1 MFFTFIIKF
10 SGAKL
15 RKIIIICNSKK
26 QEIPPLW
33 EWEILIIFK
42 SIFTMVNYN
51 FQAGK
56 LIKDAIREVNVSHR
70 SISMTEVLIGSG
82 VVGSDS
88 ALSWIRNGETK
99 DLMRYVVVMNEVT
112 KRLPSNRL
120 VYYRLKM
127 FDILVKAAEAK
138 AQKGRHNSIKIDCVC
153 RGWW

>member
-1 MFFTFIIKF
+1 
-10 SGAKL
+10 
-15 RKIIIICNSKK
+15 
-26 QEIPPLW
+26 
-33 EWEILIIFK
+33 
-42 SIFTMVNYN
+42 MVNYN

-70 SISMTEVLIGSG
+70 LISMTEVLIGSG

-99 DLMRYVVVMNEVT
+99 DLMRYAVVMNEVT

-127 FDILVKAAEAK
+127 FDILVMAAEAQ
-138 AQKGRHNSIKIDCVC
+138 AQKGRHNQMK
-153 RGWW
+153 

>member
-15 RKIIIICNSKK
+15 RKIIIICNSMKIR
-26 QEIPPLW
+26 IPPLW
-33 EWEILIIFK
+33 KWEILIIFK

-56 LIKDAIREVNVSHR
+56 LIRDAIREVNVSHR
-70 SISMTEVLIGSG
+70 SISMTEVLISSG

-99 DLMRYVVVMNEVT
+99 DLLRYAVVMNEVT

-127 FDILVKAAEAK
+127 FDILVMAAERGVFGYK
-138 AQKGRHNSIKIDCVC
+138 FWVITKIVYSKKI
-153 RGWW
+153 

>member
-1 MFFTFIIKF
+1 MLFSFINKF

-15 RKIIIICNSKK
+15 RKLFIICNSKK
-26 QEIPPLW
+26 YEIPPLW
-33 EWEILIIFK
+33 KWEILIIFK

-56 LIKDAIREVNVSHR
+56 LIRDAIREVNVSHR
-70 SISMTEVLIGSG
+70 SMSMTEVLIGSG

-99 DLMRYVVVMNEVT
+99 DLMRYAVVMNEVT
-112 KRLPSNRL
+112 KKLPSNRL

-127 FDILVKAAEAK
+127 FDILVKAAEGQ
-138 AQKGRHNSIKIDCVC
+138 AQKGRHNKWINTLV
-153 RGWW
+153 GE

>member
-26 QEIPPLW
+26 DGIPPLW

-56 LIKDAIREVNVSHR
+56 LIRDAIREVNVSHR

-88 ALSWIRNGETK
+88 ALS
-99 DLMRYVVVMNEVT
+99 
-112 KRLPSNRL
+112 
-120 VYYRLKM
+120 
-127 FDILVKAAEAK
+127 
-138 AQKGRHNSIKIDCVC
+138 
-153 RGWW
+153 